1 MLTRMMTAA
10 GAAMVVWIAAVG
22 VALAGDPAKF
32 YGKYRGEV
40 TTSMAPKQSDVGT
53 KRNST
58 VEVKAAPEAGFL
70 VYWTTEF
77 PERPEGPDRVRT
89 TSLHFLP
96 TTNPDIWRSE
106 RTGDPLYGQALIWA
120 QVTDKS
126 LTVYTTIIPK
136 DGQPVMTIYR
146 RSLTGEGLNLEF
158 ERLEDGKRKTL
169 ASGLLKKEKS

>member
-1 MLTRMMTAA
+1 MMTAA
-10 GAAMVVWIAAVG
+10 AAAVVWVAAAG
-22 VALAGDPAKF
+22 AALAGDPARF

-40 TTSMAPKQSDVGT
+40 TTAMAPKPSDVGT
-53 KRNST
+53 KRNSS
-58 VEVKAAPEAGFL
+58 VEIKAAPEAGFL

-120 QVTDKS
+120 QVTAQS
-126 LTVYTTIIPK
+126 FTIYTTIIPK
-136 DGQPVMTIYR
+136 DGTPVMTIYR
-146 RSLTGEGLNLEF
+146 RTLSGDGLALEF
-158 ERLEDGKRKTL
+158 ERLEDGKRKTHV
-169 ASGLLKKEKS
+169 SGLLKKEKS

>member
-10 GAAMVVWIAAVG
+10 AAAVVWVAAAGAALAA
-22 VALAGDPAKF
+22 DPAKF
-32 YGKYRGEV
+32 YGKYVGEV

-53 KRNST
+53 KRNSS
-58 VEVKAAPEAGFL
+58 VEIKPAPDTGFL

-96 TTNPDIWRSE
+96 TTNPNVWRSE

-120 QVTDKS
+120 QVTAQS
-126 LTVYTTIIPK
+126 FTIYITVIPK
-136 DGQPVMTIYR
+136 DGSPVMTIYR
-146 RSLTGEGLNLEF
+146 RSLSGEGLALEF
-158 ERLEDGKRKTL
+158 ERLEDGKRNTL
-169 ASGLLKKEKS
+169 VSGLLKKVKS

>member
-1 MLTRMMTAA
+1 MLMRVMAA
-10 GAAMVVWIAAVG
+10 GCAAAVMWIAATG
-22 VALAGDPAKF
+22 VAIAGDPARF
-32 YGKYRGEV
+32 FGKYRGEV
-40 TTSMAPKQSDVGT
+40 TTSMAPKPSEVGT
-53 KRNST
+53 KRNSS
-58 VEVKAAPEAGFL
+58 VEVKAAPETGFL

-120 QVTDKS
+120 QVTAQS
-126 LTVYTTIIPK
+126 MTIYTTIIPK
-136 DGQPVMTIYR
+136 DGSPVMTIYR
-146 RSLTGEGLNLEF
+146 RTLSADGLNLEF

-169 ASGLLKKEKS
+169 VSGLLKKEKS

>member
-10 GAAMVVWIAAVG
+10 AAAAVVWVAAAG
-22 VALAGDPAKF
+22 MALAGDPAKF
-32 YGKYRGEV
+32 YGKFTGEV
-40 TTSMAPKQSDVGT
+40 TTSVAPKPTDVGT

-58 VEVKAAPEAGFL
+58 VEIKAAPETGFL
-70 VYWTTEF
+70 VFWTTEF

-106 RTGDPLYGQALIWA
+106 RSGDPIHGQALIWA
-120 QVTDKS
+120 QVTAQS
-126 LTVYTTIIPK
+126 FTVYTTIIPK
-136 DGQPVMTIYR
+136 DGSPIMTIYR
-146 RSLTGEGLNLEF
+146 RTLSGEGMNLEF

-169 ASGLLKKEKS
+169 VSGLLKKEKS

>member
-10 GAAMVVWIAAVG
+10 AAAAVWIAAAG
-22 VALAGDPAKF
+22 TALAGDPAKF
-32 YGKYRGEV
+32 YGKFAGEV
-40 TTSMAPKQSDVGT
+40 TTAMAPKPSDVGT
-53 KRNST
+53 KRQSS
-58 VEVKAAPEAGFL
+58 VEIKAAPEAGFL

-120 QVTDKS
+120 QVTAQS
-126 LTVYTTIIPK
+126 FTIYTTIIPK
-136 DGQPVMTIYR
+136 DGSPIMTIYR
-146 RSLTGEGLNLEF
+146 RTLSGDGLALEF
-158 ERLEDGKRKTL
+158 ERIEDGKRKTHV
-169 ASGLLKKEKS
+169 SGLLKKEKS

>member
-10 GAAMVVWIAAVG
+10 AAAVVWVAAAGAALAA
-22 VALAGDPAKF
+22 DPAKF
-32 YGKYRGEV
+32 YGKFTGEV

-53 KRNST
+53 KRNSS
-58 VEVKAAPEAGFL
+58 VEIKPAPDTGFL

-89 TSLHFLP
+89 TSLHLLP
-96 TTNPDIWRSE
+96 TTNPNVWRSE

-120 QVTDKS
+120 QVTAQS
-126 LTVYTTIIPK
+126 FTIYVTIIPK
-136 DGQPVMTIYR
+136 DGAPVMTIYR
-146 RSLTGEGLNLEF
+146 RTLSGEGLALEF

-169 ASGLLKKEKS
+169 VSGLLKKEKS